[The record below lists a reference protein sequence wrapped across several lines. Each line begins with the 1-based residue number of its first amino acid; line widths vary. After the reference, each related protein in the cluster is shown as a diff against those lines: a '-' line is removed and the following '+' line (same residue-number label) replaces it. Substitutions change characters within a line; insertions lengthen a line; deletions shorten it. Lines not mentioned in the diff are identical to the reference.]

1 MLKCN
6 TTCHANSSDT
16 KVLEHLCNLHQR
28 ASVRLVTMIAYV
40 AGSPYLGSVN
50 VAVLH
55 HGENTAKKPL
65 EKSDTVLQLLEL
77 FIVTLE
83 AIVVSGIRVAQTFK
97 CQL

>member
-1 MLKCN
+1 MS
-6 TTCHANSSDT
+6 SSDT
-16 KVLEHLCNLHQR
+16 KILEHLCNLEQR
-28 ASVRLVTMIAYV
+28 ALARLVTLIAYV
-40 AGSPYLGSVN
+40 AGSPHLGSVN

-55 HGENTAKKPL
+55 HGENAAKKPL
-65 EKSDTVLQLLEL
+65 EKSDTVPQLLEL